1 MGSAIGGILSES
13 GQDIL
18 LIDRWKEHVDALNAG
33 GLKLTEKSET
43 RVIKVKA
50 TTDVQAVAQADLIVL
65 LVKSYQTADTLKQVQ
80 SFIRKDTPVLSL
92 QNGLG
97 NEEKIAEILGAGRV
111 LGGVT
116 HAGSVMLGP
125 GAVDFGRDRT
135 CIGEMRGNLTDRVR
149 DIVRIFSQADLEAEA
164 SDNILGMIWDK
175 LLVNVAVSPIS
186 AITGL
191 THGEMQRVESLK
203 ATAFDAVQ
211 EAMRIAAAAG
221 VKLSLQDPAEAWAKA
236 MEGLSPGHKTL
247 RFRPGAGIIHTQPGP
262 YFPEILRVGGKPRT
276 CIFDS
281 HRSWL
286 RAPYSPGA
294 RLSRIPHICRI
305 STEQLT
311 ARGNEN
317 PICLLKGVPLG
328 GIHDPAEFR
337 IR

>member
-1 MGSAIGGILSES
+1 MRICFLGSGAMGSAIGGILSES

-236 MEGLSPGHKTL
+236 MEGLSPGHKSSMLKDLEQGRRTEIDVINGAVLEWAEKYGISAPINTTL
-247 RFRPGAGIIHTQPGP
+247 VSCIKAIEWRNH
-262 YFPEILRVGGKPRT
+262 GKQT
-276 CIFDS
+276 
-281 HRSWL
+281 
-286 RAPYSPGA
+286 G
-294 RLSRIPHICRI
+294 
-305 STEQLT
+305 
-311 ARGNEN
+311 
-317 PICLLKGVPLG
+317 
-328 GIHDPAEFR
+328 
-337 IR
+337 